1 MFVNVKI
8 DSLNESSKFKLSNK
22 SILDKAN
29 KLKKKEIKT
38 RNDNLTRLIS
48 ILLFEKN
55 IFWFTILLGLTNL
68 KISIVVAFNK
78 I

>member
-55 IFWFTILLGLTNL
+55 IF
-68 KISIVVAFNK
+68 
-78 I
+78 